1 MEIILNH
8 IIHRRLVTSLG
19 IRAFSIAI
27 KALQILVLVR
37 LYGAGTFGIY
47 AIALGVFNFAMVF
60 ARLGLDHFSLREA
73 TTANNTEFARLFRI
87 SWFMALP
94 GLAAAF
100 CAQIFIWYFYASS
113 VAVMFVVF
121 LAAAPFYAVTWNLIF
136 VLRGSGRIDLSMVIF
151 EILNPLAMMLGAFLL
166 RGNQLG
172 LALAFLG
179 STIVTLLITNHY
191 VHRACEVTAYNT
203 DDPTDIRK
211 SIADSR
217 SFFVAS
223 IIEAVQTLVDGIFV
237 GFFLRPIDAALYA
250 IITRISGLVLMPIAI
265 LTIYMKNTIAKLRQ
279 ERLAT
284 IWHRLRIYTFASIA
298 MSLVLWVA
306 LVAISPWISTLFGVD
321 FPEVAQWAYV
331 AVVTARALQGAT
343 GSVTQALFMSGR
355 ERYVARTNLVV
366 LIPYLGLLIAFGSTL
381 GLFGVGLIVLGNS
394 LVSASIQIF
403 ALFYEMKRQRM
414 FENNGKK
421 KYI

>member
-1 MEIILNH
+1 MID
-8 IIHRRLVTSLG
+8 RRLVTSFG
-19 IRAFSIAI
+19 IRASSIAI

-73 TTANNTEFARLFRI
+73 TTANNTEFVRLLRI
-87 SWFMALP
+87 SRLMALP

-100 CAQIFIWYFYASS
+100 FAQIFIWYFYASNI
-113 VAVMFVVF
+113 AVMFVVF

-151 EILNPLAMMLGAFLL
+151 EILNPLAMILGAFLL

-179 STIVTLLITNHY
+179 STIVTLLTTSHY

-203 DDPTDIRK
+203 DGPTDIRK

-223 IIEAVQTLVDGIFV
+223 IIEAVQTLADGLFV

-250 IITRISGLVLMPIAI
+250 IITRMSGLVLMPIAI

-279 ERLAT
+279 EQLST

-306 LVAISPWISTLFGVD
+306 LVALSPWIGTLFGVD

-366 LIPYLGLLIAFGSTL
+366 LIPYLGLLIAFGSKL
-381 GLFGVGLIVLGNS
+381 GLFCVGLIVLGNS
-394 LVSASIQIF
+394 LISGLIQIF
-403 ALFYEMKRQRM
+403 VLIRELKLQNIII
-414 FENNGKK
+414 NNR
-421 KYI
+421 